1 MRNNLIDNKKI
12 SKFAISVV
20 DDLQKNNF
28 QAYLVGGCVRDALSG
43 IKPKDFDI
51 ATNATPEQ
59 VRKIFKASRIIG
71 KRFRLVHVF
80 NRSEL
85 LEVATFR
92 SGDNDKND
100 PDNLITDSSGK
111 IIRDNIWG
119 TLEQDCKRRDFTVN
133 ALYYCPISKKIEDY
147 NNGLKHIHKKIIVSI
162 GDPQRRFEEDP
173 VRSLRAIR
181 FSNKLN
187 FKIDNPIKDAIYDK
201 GHLLSNISNARM
213 FDEFCKIFLNGMG
226 EKNFIKLCSFNL
238 NKYLIISRP
247 EKNDFSNDVILQALK
262 NTDDRVKN
270 QQSITPGFLMAA
282 LLWPTLLEKCSRD
295 GEINIRKFF
304 RSMDGVLRNQQKL
317 TAVPRKFSSYIK
329 DIWVL
334 QLKLHSRI
342 GSQPYKT
349 LRHPRFRA
357 AYDFLLVRERA
368 ANDKNGLGKW
378 WTDFQKNDD
387 SLRGSI
393 IAQMKEKNDEE
404 SSKKFGF
411 YNELR

>member
-1 MRNNLIDNKKI
+1 MIDNKKI

-43 IKPKDFDI
+43 IEPKDFDI

-247 EKNDFSNDVILQALK
+247 EKNDFSNDVILQALN

>member
-1 MRNNLIDNKKI
+1 MIDNKKI

-43 IKPKDFDI
+43 IEPKDFDI

-329 DIWVL
+329 DILIL

>member
-1 MRNNLIDNKKI
+1 MIDNKKI

-43 IKPKDFDI
+43 IEPKDFDI

-181 FSNKLN
+181 FSYKLN

-226 EKNFIKLCSFNL
+226 EKIFIKLCSFNL

>member
-1 MRNNLIDNKKI
+1 MIDNKKI

-43 IKPKDFDI
+43 IEPKDFDI

-368 ANDKNGLGKW
+368 ANDKNGLGRW

-404 SSKKFGF
+404 LSKKFGF